1 MDYKQL
7 LDSITPEIYQRF
19 QKDKKLKI
27 FLKYDKNKKKYLTKK
42 EIKL

>member
-19 QKDKKLKI
+19 QKGRSRYFNGTL
-27 FLKYDKNKKKYLTKK
+27 
-42 EIKL
+42 